1 MLRPFRFG
9 VASVETAS
17 GSAWTEFARRAEALG
32 YATLLVP
39 DHYLNPLT
47 PVPALMA
54 AAAVTT
60 TLRVGCTVFA
70 NDFRHPALLAK
81 EAATIDLLSGGRFE
95 FGLGAGWLKD
105 EYDQVGIPFDPP
117 GVRVARMEEGLRV
130 IKGLW
135 GEEPVTFA
143 GAYYTIS
150 GLEGT
155 PKPVQR
161 PHPPIYVGG
170 GGKRLLSCGR
180 AGGGHRRL
188 RVAGAS
194 RGWDRLDRR
203 DRGGAG
209 AQGRLGPGGG
219 RGPLRPAG
227 VGPPLPRIG
236 RDRSAAGGRRR
247 AGAGVRPDRGA
258 GAGVLGVCPRQ
269 RRPDRRATAGA
280 ARAARHLL
288 PDRGPAADGGVRP
301 GRGTPRGEG
310 KGRRASDA
318 HCWTGLIC
326 RNGAG
331 SVAND

>member
-54 AAAVTT
+54 TAAVTT

-81 EAATIDLLSGGRFE
+81 EAATIDLLSDGRFE

-105 EYDQVGIPFDPP
+105 EYDHVGIPFDPP
-117 GVRVARMEEGLRV
+117 SVRVARMEEGLRV

-161 PHPPIYVGG
+161 PRPPIYVGG
-170 GGKRLLSCGR
+170 GGKRLLSLAAREADIVGFVSR
-180 AGGGHRRL
+180 ARPEGGIDWTEGTVEALAHKVGWVRAAAGDRFAQLELALLFQGSAVTDRPHAAAADLAPEFGLTPEQVLASSEFAFGSVDQIVEQLVAL
-188 RVAGAS
+188 RERHGISYLTVGQPQMEAFAPVVA
-194 RGWDRLDRR
+194 
-203 DRGGAG
+203 
-209 AQGRLGPGGG
+209 RLGG
-219 RGPLRPAG
+219 R
-227 VGPPLPRIG
+227 
-236 RDRSAAGGRRR
+236 
-247 AGAGVRPDRGA
+247 
-258 GAGVLGVCPRQ
+258 
-269 RRPDRRATAGA
+269 
-280 ARAARHLL
+280 
-288 PDRGPAADGGVRP
+288 
-301 GRGTPRGEG
+301 
-310 KGRRASDA
+310 
-318 HCWTGLIC
+318 
-326 RNGAG
+326 
-331 SVAND
+331 

>member
-9 VASVETAS
+9 VASAETAS

-39 DHYLNPLT
+39 DHYLNPLP

-105 EYDQVGIPFDPP
+105 EYDCVGIPFDPP
-117 GVRVARMEEGLRV
+117 GVRVARMEEGLQV

-155 PKPVQR
+155 PKPVQQ

-170 GGKRLLSCGR
+170 GGKRLLSWAAREADIVGFVSR
-180 AGGGHRRL
+180 ARPEGGIDWTEGTEEALARKVGWVRAAAGDRFAQLELALLFQGSAVTDRPQAAAAELAPDFGLTAEQVLASSEFALGSVDQIVEQLVAL
-188 RVAGAS
+188 RERHGISYLTVVQPQMEAFAPVVA
-194 RGWDRLDRR
+194 
-203 DRGGAG
+203 
-209 AQGRLGPGGG
+209 RLGG
-219 RGPLRPAG
+219 R
-227 VGPPLPRIG
+227 
-236 RDRSAAGGRRR
+236 
-247 AGAGVRPDRGA
+247 
-258 GAGVLGVCPRQ
+258 
-269 RRPDRRATAGA
+269 
-280 ARAARHLL
+280 
-288 PDRGPAADGGVRP
+288 
-301 GRGTPRGEG
+301 
-310 KGRRASDA
+310 
-318 HCWTGLIC
+318 
-326 RNGAG
+326 
-331 SVAND
+331 